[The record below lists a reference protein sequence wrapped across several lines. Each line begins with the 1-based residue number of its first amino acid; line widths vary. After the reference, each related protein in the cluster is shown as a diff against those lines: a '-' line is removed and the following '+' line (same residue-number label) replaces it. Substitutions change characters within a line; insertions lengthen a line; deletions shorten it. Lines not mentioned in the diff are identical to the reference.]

1 MTQTSNAARK
11 VPTRRI
17 SFEESLQDLPKH
29 FAVDGDLVLSH
40 IAASLSS
47 VFPDG
52 EDFFVKSVRHFRDQI
67 TDPELKRQVA
77 GFIGQEAMHGR
88 EHRALNNRLDELGYP
103 TKRVEKF
110 TKWGLEL
117 RTKYAP
123 PKANLAATAAL
134 EHFTATLAELVLSDE
149 TTRKQFGHP
158 AMRDIFLWHALEES
172 EHKAVAFD
180 VYKAVGGTERMRV
193 WTMNFITFG
202 FITGMAA
209 QVIISLAMDRE
220 TYRRG
225 KLRKSLRNL
234 RRAPFMQ
241 PKLWRQLRDYN
252 RPNFHP
258 DDSDTNELVE
268 LWRKELFG
276 ENGSLND
283 KLVGATAVA

>member
-29 FAVDGDLVLSH
+29 FAVDGDLILSH

-123 PKANLAATAAL
+123 AKANLAATAAL
-134 EHFTATLAELVLSDE
+134 EHFTATLPELVLSDE
-149 TTRKQFGHP
+149 TTRNEFGHP

-193 WTMNFITFG
+193 WTMNFITVG
-202 FITGMAA
+202 FILGMAA
-209 QVIISLAMDRE
+209 QVVISLAMDRE

-234 RRAPFMQ
+234 RHAPFLQ
-241 PKLWRQLRDYN
+241 RKVWRQLRDYN

-276 ENGSLND
+276 ENGTLND
-283 KLVGATAVA
+283 KLVGASAVA